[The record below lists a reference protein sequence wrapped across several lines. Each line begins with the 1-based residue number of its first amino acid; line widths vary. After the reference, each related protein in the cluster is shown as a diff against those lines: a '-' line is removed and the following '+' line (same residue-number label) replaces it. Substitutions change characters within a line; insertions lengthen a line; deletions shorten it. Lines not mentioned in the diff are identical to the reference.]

1 MFGSS
6 WSGALLLIATAAIN
20 SVRADTPSPRGN
32 HGCVLLRTTMYCYG
46 GQSRGAGGHVLT
58 SNLFYRLDLSQ
69 EKKVDDL
76 SQSWVEITGGNM
88 GANLYFAMAGI
99 SELNTFVIDG
109 GSGTGDVYTTQT
121 PTVTYNATGEGA
133 WNLGINSG
141 GHPQVNSHQAVSDNA
156 STIYISGGRG
166 KADSGALQFPVQMTL
181 FDLPSLKL
189 SSTPAT
195 LQSVSTQ
202 TRLHHKAALAQD
214 GHTIY
219 YIGGIFPAVPFDNTG
234 GSMYSYGH
242 VEMSDILM
250 YDTIQARWTTDKTTG
265 TILPK
270 PRMDHTLTMKPSTGE
285 FIVYGGTQLDSD
297 QPLDDYFYI
306 LDPKAKTWSNRTLGT
321 SDGAQSLGP
330 RHSHAA
336 VLAGNSSLFIIFGST
351 GTTDNRIGVLDI
363 ENYTWLNTVPA
374 VVLTEVEK
382 EKEKEEGGASGTD
395 QGSNG
400 GSASDGDS
408 GANASGLS
416 SGTIAGAVVGAVA
429 GVAIIGAL
437 LFFFLRRRRNND
449 TVSSE
454 TGKDG
459 SATRRF
465 ADNEFD
471 NSAPPYSDTDSLPSH
486 QLSPPYTLSATG
498 SKPDGSTSSVSGDQV
513 QRLVMTPVKPDGV

>member
-32 HGCVLLRTTMYCYG
+32 HGCVLLRTTIYCYG
-46 GQSRGAGGHVLT
+46 GQTRGAGGHVLT

-76 SQSWVEITGGNM
+76 SKSWEEITGGNM

-109 GSGTGDVYTTQT
+109 GSGSGDVYTTQT
-121 PTVTYNATGEGA
+121 PTVTYNATGAGA

-141 GHPQVNSHQAVSDNA
+141 GHPQVHQAVSDNT

-166 KADSGALQFPVQMTL
+166 KAESGALQFPVQMTL
-181 FDLPSLKL
+181 FELPSLKF

-195 LQSVSTQ
+195 LQSVSSQ

-219 YIGGIFPAVPFDNTG
+219 YIGGIFPAVPFDNSG

-242 VEMSDILM
+242 VEMSDLLM
-250 YDTIQARWTTDKTTG
+250 YDTIEGRWTTDKTTG
-265 TILPK
+265 SILPT

-285 FIVYGGTQLDSD
+285 FIVYGGTQLDTD
-297 QPLDDYFYI
+297 QPLGDYFYI
-306 LDPKAKTWSNRTLGT
+306 LDPIAKTWSNRTLGT
-321 SDGAQSLGP
+321 SNGAQGLGP

-336 VLAGNSSLFIIFGST
+336 VLTGNSSLFIIFGSS

-363 ENYTWLNTVPA
+363 DNYTWLSTVPA
-374 VVLTEVEK
+374 VVLTEAEK
-382 EKEKEEGGASGTD
+382 EKEKEEENGATPGTD
-395 QGSNG
+395 QGNG
-400 GSASDGDS
+400 GSISDGDS
-408 GANASGLS
+408 GVSASGLS
-416 SGTIAGAVVGAVA
+416 SGALAGAIVGAVA

-449 TVSSE
+449 AVNNE
-454 TGKDG
+454 TGQEE
-459 SATRRF
+459 SAPRRF
-465 ADNEFD
+465 KELESD
-471 NSAPPYSDTDSLPSH
+471 NSVPPYSDTDSLPSH
-486 QLSPPYTLSATG
+486 QLTPAYALSATG